1 MQQGAGT
8 LAPGEVRLAAPGG
21 AGGVLAGRGGVNL
34 YGTVKVGGT
43 EIGDYIR
50 SVVYQ
55 VLSEMIQG

>member
-1 MQQGAGT
+1 MDWPPVRCGWRHPAAEAAFWRAGM
-8 LAPGEVRLAAPGG
+8 
-21 AGGVLAGRGGVNL
+21 AGRDGVNL

-55 VLSEMIQG
+55 VLSEMVQG